1 MKPWSAEGSDSATPP
16 SEGIFG
22 RHTRVALRTCVAKA
36 VSPLVPRSASAL
48 QGFASEISEVPSKLD
63 TQHSPGFSHSHT
75 APRGIISS
83 AMRAPIVL
91 SAFLALLSSA
101 LAGNWPAWRGP
112 NADGTTPETDL
123 PLQFSATEGVKW
135 KVELPERGNSTPIV
149 WGAKI
154 FLTQAIGPRRTVMC
168 LDRADGHTLW
178 QAGPEW
184 KGEDVTHG
192 TNPYCSS
199 SPATDGER
207 VVAWFGSAGLWCW
220 SLDGKEQWHID
231 LGAQKHIWG
240 YAASPVL
247 HGDLCI
253 LNFGPGERSF
263 IVAVNKKTGKEVW
276 RFNVPAPEVMEGPGG
291 QPGYAGSWNTGK
303 ITFGHGFRGTSGF
316 ITTGPDEFIVA
327 LPGGLYDLDPKTG
340 KENWHCNGLNPLAYC
355 EPIDGGHITGV
366 MMKWKKEHNVA
377 PTLGAII
384 AAFGGYGGFSIG
396 VAYSSGHGDVTDK
409 SRKWQER
416 KNPQRIGSHVA
427 DGSIAWLTSE
437 PGIIQCIELAT
448 GKELWKERMTTPA
461 GRANTWSSLV
471 KSGDRIYAVTQ
482 NSDVVV
488 FRASPEK
495 YEQLTVNSLGD
506 GLTNSSLAVSDGQLF
521 RRPHKHLW
529 CIGK

>member
-1 MKPWSAEGSDSATPP
+1 
-16 SEGIFG
+16 
-22 RHTRVALRTCVAKA
+22 
-36 VSPLVPRSASAL
+36 
-48 QGFASEISEVPSKLD
+48 
-63 TQHSPGFSHSHT
+63 
-75 APRGIISS
+75 
-83 AMRAPIVL
+83 MRAPL
-91 SAFLALLSSA
+91 AFAVCLALVTSA

-112 NADGTTPETDL
+112 TADGVTPETDL
-123 PLQFSATEGVKW
+123 PLKWSATEGVKW
-135 KVELPERGNSTPIV
+135 KIDLPERGNSTPIV
-149 WGAKI
+149 WDTKI
-154 FLTQAIGPRRTVMC
+154 FLTQAVGTKRTVMC

-184 KGEDVTHG
+184 TGQDVTHG

-263 IVAVNKKTGKEVW
+263 IVAVNKRTGKEVW
-276 RFNVPAPEVMEGPGG
+276 RFDVPPPAMMEGPGG
-291 QPGYAGSWNTGK
+291 QPGYAGSWNTGQVATIYTELSRRDK
-303 ITFGHGFRGTSGF
+303 HE
-316 ITTGPDEFIVA
+316 EFLIS
-327 LPGGLYDLDPKTG
+327 LPGAVYSLDPKTG
-340 KENWHCNGLNPLAYC
+340 KENWHCNGLNPLAYS
-355 EPIDGGHITGV
+355 EPLVVWKEEGGGNTRTYPHFV
-366 MMKWKKEHNVA
+366 
-377 PTLGAII
+377 
-384 AAFGGYGGFSIG
+384 AAFGGFGGFSIG
-396 VAYSSGHGDVTDK
+396 VKVGGSGDITSP
-409 SRKWQER
+409 SRLWEER

-427 DGSIAWLTSE
+427 VGRHAFLTSE
-437 PGIIQCIELAT
+437 PGVIQCVDIST
-448 GKELWKERMTTPA
+448 GKEFWKERMTTPA

-471 KSGDRIYAVTQ
+471 RSGERIYAVTQ

-495 YEQLTVNSLGD
+495 YEQLAVNSLGD

-521 RRPHKHLW
+521 LRTHKHLW

>member
-1 MKPWSAEGSDSATPP
+1 M
-16 SEGIFG
+16 
-22 RHTRVALRTCVAKA
+22 RTSIA
-36 VSPLVPRSASAL
+36 
-48 QGFASEISEVPSKLD
+48 
-63 TQHSPGFSHSHT
+63 
-75 APRGIISS
+75 
-83 AMRAPIVL
+83 L

-112 NADGTTPETDL
+112 TADGVTPETDL
-123 PLQFSATEGVKW
+123 PLHFSATEGVKW
-135 KVELPERGNSTPIV
+135 KIELPERGNSTPIV
-149 WGAKI
+149 WGQKI
-154 FLTQAIGPRRTVMC
+154 FLTQAVGTKRTVMC
-168 LDRADGHTLW
+168 MDRKDGKTLW

-184 KGEDVTHG
+184 PGQDVTHG

-276 RFNVPAPEVMEGPGG
+276 RFDVPAPAVMEGPGG
-291 QPGYAGSWNTGK
+291 QPGYPGSWNTGRY
-303 ITFGHGFRGTSGF
+303 IWNGQPDGFT
-316 ITTGPDEFIVA
+316 DEFLIS
-327 LPGGLYDLDPKTG
+327 LPGGLYCLEVRTG
-340 KENWHCNGLNPLAYC
+340 KEKWHCNGLNPLAYS
-355 EPIDGGHITGV
+355 EPIVIGDGDNGV
-366 MMKWKKEHNVA
+366 TV
-377 PTLGAII
+377 I

-396 VAYSSGHGDVTDK
+396 VKNPYLFGASRKSDEPLDVTDK
-409 SRKWQER
+409 NRLWQEK
-416 KNPQRIGSHVA
+416 KNPQRIGSHVN
-427 DGSIAWLTSE
+427 DGTHAWLTGE
-437 PGIIQCIELAT
+437 PGIIQCLEMKT

-471 KSGDRIYAVTQ
+471 RSGDRIYAVTQ

-488 FRASPEK
+488 FKASTEK
-495 YEQLTVNSLGD
+495 YEQLAVNSLGD

-521 RRPHKHLW
+521 LRTHKHLW